1 MKLKLKIVIPAVIIL
16 FVIIFSSTTVY
27 SLASESNRTKTSS
40 PPIVNADH
48 SMLLRKADNKL
59 INASGEQVILR
70 GVNYPEYCA
79 SPGGLWRAQG
89 EDTWQNNQIYR
100 QQAVI
105 DNLNAIAN
113 WGCNVI
119 RLHLPIEYWVNDT
132 NNFKNNLK
140 NMISLAGERGIYVII
155 EFCSNFAY
163 PDTARGGLP
172 YGIYAPEGQYQ
183 TQMPNRNAFV
193 NLWKNLA
200 SELSSVDNVIYEA
213 YNEPNGSDDIKK
225 EYFAM
230 MQDLINAIRSTNAL
244 QPVIIQWGFGAWVN
258 VQYANQPRSLNWV
271 YDYPLHDPVNNLI
284 ISTHNYANCIHTG
297 DGSVYVGYDY
307 ANVLTYADKCLI
319 DKVAREFPLII
330 GEIGAINGRSEE
342 IESMKN
348 CLKRFN
354 ELQIGYLG
362 WSWTNYYQY
371 ALLNPGKWT
380 FSPNPQGQI
389 LITAINDGKSKQRL
403 KSR

>member
-1 MKLKLKIVIPAVIIL
+1 MQLKLKIAIPAAIVM
-16 FVIIFSSTTVY
+16 FVIIFCSTALY
-27 SLASESNRTKTSS
+27 AWSSESDIRAKISFQSKIKT
-40 PPIVNADH
+40 DH
-48 SMLLRKADNKL
+48 SMLLKRVNNKL
-59 INASGEQVILR
+59 TNANGEQVILR

-89 EDTWQNNQIYR
+89 EGTWQNNQNYR

-140 NMISLAGERGIYVII
+140 NMISLAGERGIYVIV
-155 EFCSNFAY
+155 EFYSNFAY
-163 PDTARGGLP
+163 PDKTRGGLP
-172 YGIYAPEGQYQ
+172 YGIYTPAGKCR
-183 TQMPNRNAFV
+183 TQMPDRKAFV
-193 NLWKNLA
+193 NLWKNMA
-200 SELSSVDNVIYEA
+200 SEFNSFDNVIIEA
-213 YNEPNGSDDIKK
+213 YNEPNGSDPVKK

-230 MQDLINAIRSTNAL
+230 MQDLINAIRSVKAS
-244 QPVIIQWGFGAWVN
+244 QPIIVQWDFLAWIN
-258 VQYANQPRSLNWV
+258 IQYSSRPRSLNWV
-271 YDYPLHDPVNNLI
+271 YDYPLHDPANNLI
-284 ISTHNYANCIHTG
+284 ISSHNYANSVQTG
-297 DGSVYVGYDY
+297 DGSVYVGNNY
-307 ANVLTYADKCLI
+307 ANVLTYTDKCLI
-319 DKVAREFPLII
+319 DKVSKEFPLII

-389 LITAINDGKSKQRL
+389 LITAINDGKS
-403 KSR
+403 